1 MDAAV
6 AGGQTYP
13 LGVTLHDKAIAAVL
27 DLVDPFR
34 PVRNFR
40 SRGLDA
46 GFNGDLGMAVREVAV
61 DG

>member
-1 MDAAV
+1 MRT
-6 AGGQTYP
+6 TYP